1 MGQFGLTAV
10 EAVEIYKKG
19 IVTSPAEAWDKSAQ
33 KNTPSETTQEKGCPR
48 STFLGL
54 CEEGLI
60 CCIPQGNYTDSKD
73 NKSYGIKAV
82 DYLKN
87 NPLFEKSSPIK
98 LWEAIGNADKCH
110 NQQMD
115 VVIALWN
122 AGVIK

>member
-1 MGQFGLTAV
+1 MGQFGRTAV

-19 IVTSPAEAWDKSAQ
+19 IVTSPAEAWNKSAQ
-33 KNTPSETTQEKGCPR
+33 KNISSENTQEKGCPL

-60 CCIPQGNYTDSKD
+60 CGIPVDSYPDSKD

-82 DYLKN
+82 KCLKD
-87 NPLFEKSSPIK
+87 NPLLANSSPVK